1 MPQQPGVPPITAA
14 SQPSAAA
21 KIRLYRT
28 MFRGMDELRT
38 EIKKEHVGAI
48 RWKKRFVTLG
58 IFAVIMA
65 GGIVAAISSSSTT
78 HYGITGETYTY
89 DTSIFTLTSQ
99 GHSVAGSTVAA
110 AGTTNSLIG
119 AVESA
124 PSSAGAA
131 NTALTVGHWVYQVKI
146 DEAGIN
152 TFASITGYYKV
163 ELFLDGTSQGAVY
176 VKNAVL
182 DILTV
187 EGVTVKWTLGANLPT
202 TGAYVVKVTQMA
214 A

>member
-1 MPQQPGVPPITAA
+1 MESKPGTPPTTSA
-14 SQPSAAA
+14 PSAAA

-28 MFRGMDELRT
+28 MFRGMDDLRT

-48 RWKKRFVTLG
+48 RWKRRFVTLG
-58 IFAVIMA
+58 IAAFLMA
-65 GGIVAAISSSSTT
+65 GGIVAAISSTSNT

-99 GHSVAGSTVAA
+99 GHSVAGSTAAA

-124 PSSAGAA
+124 ASSAGVA
-131 NTALTVGHWVYQVKI
+131 NTALTAGHWVYQAKI
-146 DEAGIN
+146 DEAGIA
-152 TFASITGYYKV
+152 TFTSVTGYYKV

-176 VKNAVL
+176 VKNTVQDVL
-182 DILTV
+182 NA
-187 EGVTVKWTLGANLPT
+187 EGVTIKWDLGTDLPT
-202 TGAYVVKVTQMA
+202 TGAYVIKVTQMA